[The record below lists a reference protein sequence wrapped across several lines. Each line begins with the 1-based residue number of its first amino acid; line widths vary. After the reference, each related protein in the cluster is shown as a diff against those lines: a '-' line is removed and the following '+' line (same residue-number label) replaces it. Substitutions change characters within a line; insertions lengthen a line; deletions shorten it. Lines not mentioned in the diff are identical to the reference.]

1 MDSKA
6 SPAPINVICVL
17 PPGPLPEAI
26 VPPLP
31 AHWVRRNVAKP
42 ADIDDTVAAGADAVL
57 LAVHS
62 PMERKTLERLRGIK
76 LLQWVGVGLDTIDL
90 AAARELGIPV
100 ANVVAANSVAVAE
113 YAILATMYL
122 MRRFGDVMELA
133 RAERMPWPQAVAR
146 GMHQVRGKSLGI
158 LSYGDIGHEI
168 AKGATGLGMKVLTAS
183 IPGRERKPG
192 ANELELGV
200 ERLGFQELISTC
212 DVLVLVLPLVPET
225 RNLFDRERLLQMKKG
240 SYLVNAARGGI
251 VDEQALADVLREG
264 HLAGAAVDT
273 FLVEPIAKDH
283 PLWGAPNVLLTPHC
297 GGNTVEATR
306 YVGTEAFENIN
317 RVGRGEPPRSRV
329 C

>member
-1 MDSKA
+1 M
-6 SPAPINVICVL
+6 
-17 PPGPLPEAI
+17 
-26 VPPLP
+26 
-31 AHWVRRNVAKP
+31 
-42 ADIDDTVAAGADAVL
+42 L

-62 PMERKTLERLRGIK
+62 PMKRETLERLRGIK

-90 AAARELGIPV
+90 EAARELGIPV

-113 YAILATMYL
+113 YAILATMYVV
-122 MRRFGDVMELA
+122 RRFGDVMQLA
-133 RAERMPWPQAVAR
+133 HADKMPWPGAVAR
-146 GMHQVRGKSLGI
+146 GMFQVRGKSMGI

-168 AKGATGLGMKVLTAS
+168 AKGAHGLGMKLMTAS

-192 ANELELGV
+192 SNELSLGV
-200 ERLGFQELISTC
+200 ERMGFEQMISTC

-225 RNLFDRERLLQMKKG
+225 RNLFDRDRLLQMKKG

-297 GGNTVEATR
+297 GGNTVDATR

-317 RVGRGEPPRSRV
+317 RVGRGEAPRYRV

>member
-1 MDSKA
+1 
-6 SPAPINVICVL
+6 L
-17 PPGPLPEAI
+17 
-26 VPPLP
+26 PPLP
-31 AHWVRRNVAKP
+31 SHWERRNVAKP
-42 ADIDDTVAAGADAVL
+42 ADIDDAIAAGADAVL

-62 PMERKTLERLRGIK
+62 PMRRETLEKLRGIK

-90 AAARELGIPV
+90 QAARELGIPV

-113 YAILATMYL
+113 YAIFATMYL
-122 MRRFGDVMELA
+122 VRRYGDIMELA
-133 RAERMPWPQAVAR
+133 HADRMPWPQAVAR

-168 AKGATGLGMKVLTAS
+168 AKGATGLGMKVMTAS
-183 IPGRERKPG
+183 TPGRERAPG
-192 ANELELGV
+192 SNELSLGV
-200 ERLGFQELISTC
+200 ERVGFDQLVSTC

-225 RNLFDRERLLQMKKG
+225 RNLFDRDRLLRMKKG

-251 VDEQALADVLREG
+251 VDEQALADVLRAG

-273 FLVEPIAKDH
+273 FLVEPIPKDH
-283 PLWGAPNVLLTPHC
+283 PLWGTPNTLLTPHC
-297 GGNTVEATR
+297 GGNTVDATR

-317 RVGRGEPPRSRV
+317 RVGRGEPPRHRV